1 MQGSRAQGVYEPSAK
16 TLMYLFLPLNTV
28 HSPIQ
33 SITQSSTMHNFSTT
47 SVLLAILSTILIQ
60 YTHCLPTTHLLPEH
74 PIYSLPPLQPNTTLN
89 ASSNGNCASRAKYPS
104 WSSPDWVV
112 EDCYTARQQ
121 LYVREVLAQPNIA
134 YEFLAQGLSPRQH
147 PLGQRTPRKY
157 IVGKWSILGGDVTL
171 MLRVEEVLISCRYL
185 RADDHDA

>member
-1 MQGSRAQGVYEPSAK
+1 
-16 TLMYLFLPLNTV
+16 MYLFHLDTIHL
-28 HSPIQ
+28 PIQ
-33 SITQSSTMHNFSTT
+33 SITQCSTMHVLSRNPT
-47 SVLLAILSTILIQ
+47 LLAILSIILINH
-60 YTHCLPTTHLLPEH
+60 TRCLPTTNLLPVH
-74 PIYSLPPLQPNTTLN
+74 AIYSLPPLQPNTPLN
-89 ASSNGNCASRAKYPS
+89 ASSNGNCASRARYPS

-157 IVGKWSILGGDVTL
+157 IVGEWSILAGDVTL
-171 MLRVEEVLISCRYL
+171 MFRAEVELISYRNLC
-185 RADDHDA
+185 ADDHDA